1 MPRICP
7 EFRPDTAR
15 AFGLKNSKS
24 NLARRT
30 STIISK
36 TSVRSHAMLENAEGE
51 AGFFF
56 AHPTVVPSGI
66 LGYLITPPTG
76 TAQPLVSALTAHTGT
91 VVANAANVPFEKEVR
106 RLRTKE
112 VSI

>member
-1 MPRICP
+1 
-7 EFRPDTAR
+7 
-15 AFGLKNSKS
+15 
-24 NLARRT
+24 
-30 STIISK
+30 
-36 TSVRSHAMLENAEGE
+36 MLENAEGE

-56 AHPTVVPSGI
+56 AHSTVVPSGI